1 MMLLA
6 AILAV
11 SPAPAAACDQ
21 PVAEAR
27 FELGSS
33 DPTNVQLVLAQREG
47 CRADIQSHS
56 DHWRPISS
64 AAYGASD
71 PAGTSIRLVADLGA
85 DEALGQYR
93 PAFRFGEHGLVVY
106 GPYLP
111 SLAGARIT
119 LAVGDQTYGVIA
131 GDATLGNVLL
141 GPAGAIAACGSD
153 LSVASDAPPEL
164 TSAACSAAA
173 QALDYYRAAW
183 PEPLAVSAEMI
194 IAHDATGPMGLIGD
208 VTPPALLTLRLG
220 GAIWTSPPED
230 AANALHRLIAH
241 EIFHVFQLAA
251 GIGAD
256 QPDWLREG
264 SAEYAALLARS
275 HALEHGPA
283 QVASRLE
290 LAGNS
295 CLSLLADGSFLDLG
309 SGRSYATYSC
319 GLLAVWASDA
329 GPGRQPGERFWDNLN
344 QRAGETD
351 ERWRMARRVLGAST
365 HQDWSRIAAE
375 LSSDELQ
382 VEFGVNDDAY
392 RLAILGTLI
401 AETCA
406 GVDAGIEIS
415 GENMRLK
422 TGADCGA
429 LSGDPDVISIAGQAL
444 LEDAEAAH
452 GMLAGCHA
460 DDRLAVGL
468 GEGRSFQ
475 LPCPVDVEIP
485 SPGFTIRPRP
495 TTR

>member
-33 DPTNVQLVLAQREG
+33 DPTNVQLVLTPRPG
-47 CRADIQSHS
+47 CLADVQSAS
-56 DHWRPISS
+56 DHWRPIASS
-64 AAYGASD
+64 ASGASS
-71 PAGTSIRLVADLGA
+71 PAGTSIRLDADLGA

-93 PAFRFGEHGLVVY
+93 PAFRFGERGLVVY

-119 LAVGDQTYGVIA
+119 LAVGDQAYGVIA
-131 GDATLGNVLL
+131 GDAALGNVLL
-141 GPAGAIAACGSD
+141 GPEGSIVACGSD
-153 LSVASDAPPEL
+153 LSVASDAPPDL

-173 QALDYYRAAW
+173 QALHYYRAAW
-183 PEPLAVSAEMI
+183 PVPIAVSAEMI
-194 IAHDATGPMGLIGD
+194 IAHDVPGPMGLIGD

-220 GAIWTSPPED
+220 GAIWMSPPED

-241 EIFHVFQLAA
+241 EIFHVFQLTA
-251 GIGAD
+251 GVGAD

-283 QVASRLE
+283 EVASRLE

-295 CLSLLADGSFLDLG
+295 CLSLLGGGSFLDLG

-329 GPGRQPGERFWDNLN
+329 GPGRQAGDRFWDNLSR
-344 QRAGETD
+344 RAGETD
-351 ERWRMARRVLGAST
+351 ERWRMARHVVGAST
-365 HQDWSRIAAE
+365 QQDWSRLAAE

-382 VEFGVNDDAY
+382 VKFGVNDDAY
-392 RLAILGTLI
+392 RLAILGTLL

-406 GVDAGIEIS
+406 GVDAGIEIG
-415 GENMRLK
+415 GEDMRLR
-422 TGADCGA
+422 TGSDCGG
-429 LSGDPDVISIAGQAL
+429 LSGDPDVISIAGQTL
-444 LEDAEAAH
+444 LEDAKAAH
-452 GMLAGCHA
+452 GMLASCQA
-460 DDRLAVGL
+460 DDQLTVGL
-468 GEGRSFQ
+468 GEGRSIQ
-475 LPCPVDVEIP
+475 LPCPSDVEIP

-495 TTR
+495 ATR